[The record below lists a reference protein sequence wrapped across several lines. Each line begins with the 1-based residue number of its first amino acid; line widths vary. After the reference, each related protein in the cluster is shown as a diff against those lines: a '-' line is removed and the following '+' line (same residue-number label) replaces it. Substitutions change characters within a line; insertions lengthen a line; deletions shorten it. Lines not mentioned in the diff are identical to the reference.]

1 MMPRQGSNDSPAG
14 TLGEVTRSLPLVTT
28 KLGPPR
34 FPTTPLIRQRLLAR
48 LKSIDG
54 YKLVVL
60 KAAAGFGKT
69 ALLAH
74 WYMLESQA
82 GRRVAWLSLDEGDN
96 HPGRF
101 AQYLIASLEE
111 VHANWSPR
119 FQQLIQSEDPVPETV
134 LYHDLINELASSKH
148 DLYLVIDDYHCIHH
162 QQIHDDLN
170 FVLSR
175 APDNFHLLLGTRE
188 APPLLL
194 ENLRSQG
201 QLHEIAD
208 DDLRF
213 TLEEARAY
221 FAENTGLEL
230 DTADLQHLLQL
241 TEGWAAGIQLTSL
254 SPTIKS
260 APSETLISLSTGS
273 RAISR
278 YLQEIIFDQLDEE
291 TLFFLMQTSILE
303 RLCGPL
309 CEAVTATDNGRE
321 ALERL
326 EARKLF
332 LYALDDTGEW
342 YRYHNL
348 FANALR
354 LKLRRE
360 KRLDKNELHRR
371 ASHWFSDNG
380 YWGEAIRHALA
391 ADEIHSTLPAAEQ
404 SAEALAE
411 EGDVDTL
418 VDWLNRLP
426 AEIGHIG
433 RNCQFALIYGL
444 IHRFQ
449 LEEAQQLI
457 DQLDSVITDDSQG
470 EDRRVLVETQLL
482 KAISCAA
489 ADDSAAAM
497 ALCEPLLAELPLHS
511 KWMTGLACNL
521 GSWCYIME
529 SRYEKMDEIL
539 RYSPFSDQSENQ
551 LFITVYRRFLKGLRY
566 LRQAQLDQALTL
578 ISEALDFAEKHAG
591 PESTAAVS
599 AAPFLTEI
607 YYERNE
613 WEQIDILLT
622 PRAHLIDR
630 LAMVDGRLR
639 SYVAFTREA
648 LFLNDPHRAEELIE
662 HGLQQAVQHRWHRL
676 QAALLHEQVRFH
688 LSQGDSDRADTALQQ
703 LDGLWRQLHTDKH
716 CTLGEINHY
725 LLMARART
733 LTATGQSTEIAAQ
746 LTPLLTEQEQL
757 GNRMLAIRLRILLAL
772 AQFTADETS
781 TALNTLLP
789 ALLVAEQQGILRSF
803 VDEGEPMRR
812 LLRAALGHDADV
824 HLPQTFI
831 DTLLTNFNAP
841 APDEQQDKN
850 RISVLQNAILHQ
862 LSRREQDTLSMAA
875 KGQSNKVIARSLDI
889 SPETV
894 KWHLK
899 NIYIKLDVS
908 GRVQAIGKAQEL
920 RLLH

>member
-1 MMPRQGSNDSPAG
+1 MPRQGTTDSTAG
-14 TLGEVTRSLPLVTT
+14 TLGEVAWSLPLVTT

-34 FPTTPLIRQRLLAR
+34 FPTPPVARQRLLER
-48 LKSIDG
+48 LKSVVD
-54 YKLVVL
+54 YKLAVV

-69 ALLAH
+69 ALLTH

-82 GRRVAWLSLDEGDN
+82 GTMVAWLSLDEGDN

-101 AQYLIASLEE
+101 ARYLIASLDNTQ
-111 VHANWSPR
+111 ADWSPKFR
-119 FQQLIQSEDPVPETV
+119 QLIQSEDPVPEAI
-134 LYHDLINELASSKH
+134 LYHDLINELASLKRE
-148 DLYLVIDDYHCIHH
+148 LYLVIDDYHCIRN
-162 QQIHDDLN
+162 QQIHDDLG
-170 FVLSR
+170 FLLSH
-175 APDNFHLLLGTRE
+175 APDNFHLLLGSRQK
-188 APPLLL
+188 PPLLL
-194 ENLRSQG
+194 ENLRAQG
-201 QLHEIAD
+201 QLLEIKD

-213 TLEEARAY
+213 TLDETRRY
-221 FAENTGLEL
+221 FAENAGLEL
-230 DTADLQHLLQL
+230 GTADLQRLVEL

-254 SPTIKS
+254 SPSMKS
-260 APSETLISLSTGS
+260 EPSKTLISLSTGS

-309 CEAVTATDNGRE
+309 CEAVTGTDIGQE
-321 ALERL
+321 TLERL

-332 LYALDDTGEW
+332 LHALDDTGDW

-360 KRLDKNELHRR
+360 KRLDIDELHRR

-391 ADEIHSTLPAAEQ
+391 ADEMDSTLPAAQQ

-426 AEIGHIG
+426 TEFGHIG

-449 LEEAQQLI
+449 LEEARQLI
-457 DQLDSVITDDSQG
+457 DQLDDGLRNDSQG
-470 EDRRVLVETQLL
+470 EDPRALVETRLL

-497 ALCEPLLAELPLHS
+497 ALCKPLLAELPLHS

-521 GSWCYIME
+521 GSWCFIME

-539 RYSPFSDQSENQ
+539 RHSPFSDQSENQ
-551 LFITVYRRFLKGLRY
+551 LFITVYRRFLKGLRH
-566 LRQAQLDQALTL
+566 LRQARLDQALTL
-578 ISEALDFAEKHAG
+578 ISEALEFAEEHAG

-599 AAPFLTEI
+599 TAPFLTEI
-607 YYERNE
+607 YYERNQ

-630 LAMVDGRLR
+630 LAMLDGRLR
-639 SYVAFTREA
+639 TYVAFIRES
-648 LFLNDPHRAEELIE
+648 LFQNDPHRAEELIE
-662 HGLQQAVQHRWHRL
+662 HGLQQAVQHRWHRF

-688 LSQGDSDRADTALQQ
+688 LIRGDSDRADTALKQ
-703 LDGLWRQLHTDKH
+703 LEGLWLKMQTDTP
-716 CTLGEINHY
+716 CSFSEINHY
-725 LLMARART
+725 LLMARARR
-733 LTATGQSTEIAAQ
+733 LTAPGQSAEITAL

-772 AQFTADETS
+772 AQFQDDQTS

-789 ALLVAEQQGILRSF
+789 ALLIAEQQGILRSF
-803 VDEGEPMRR
+803 VDEGESMRR
-812 LLRAALGHDADV
+812 LLGAGLAHDSDV

-841 APDEQQDKN
+841 APDDQRDK
-850 RISVLQNAILHQ
+850 SSTLVLQNAILHQ
-862 LSRREQDTLSMAA
+862 LSKREQETLSMAA

-899 NIYIKLDVS
+899 NIYIKLDVG

-920 RLLH
+920 GLLQ